1 MRQYLYAVVLLL
13 FCGVASP
20 ALTAP
25 IGRDLVPDPETAIKV
40 ATAILEAWMGEGRF
54 ADAIKDAPLRAK
66 LVGERWYVSPSGRD
80 TGDER
85 QDPPG
90 TVTVQAGG
98 GQVVIVLSRKDAQV
112 VDIFYAR

>member
-13 FCGVASP
+13 FCGVTSP

-40 ATAILEAWMGEGRF
+40 ASAILEAWLGEGRF
-54 ADAIKDAPLRAK
+54 ADAIKDAPLAAR
-66 LVGERWYVSPSGRD
+66 LDGERWYVSPYRRN
-80 TGDER
+80 TGGEQ

-98 GQVVIVLSRKDAQV
+98 GQIVIVLARKDAQV
-112 VDIFYAR
+112 LDIYYAR